1 MDDTSG
7 VGVIDKSVRIL
18 DAASRGP
25 ISLADLTGA
34 TGIPRPT
41 AHRLAVALEQH
52 GLLARDDEGRFVIGS
67 RLLRW
72 GGEADPLSALA
83 QPVVVEL
90 RDRTGVSAQV
100 YRRQG
105 DRRQCLAAAEPA
117 SGLRDGVP
125 VGAMLSMK
133 AGSAAQ
139 VLTAWLPD
147 DLRAEALREAAFTA
161 TDLDRTRTRG
171 WSHSAGQREP
181 GVASISAPVRGP
193 AGDVVAA
200 VSVSGPLDRLH
211 APTKAQIAALL
222 DAATD
227 LTAALA

>member
-25 ISLADLTGA
+25 ISLAELTGA

-67 RLLRW
+67 RLLSW

-100 YRRQG
+100 YRRHG
-105 DRRQCLAAAEPA
+105 DRRQCLAAAEPS

-125 VGAMLSMK
+125 VGSMLTML

-139 VLTAWLPD
+139 VLIAWLPAPE
-147 DLRAEALREAAFTA
+147 RTIALRGAAFSDA
-161 TDLDRTRTRG
+161 DLERCRERG
-171 WSHSAGQREP
+171 WAHSLGQREP
-181 GVASISAPVRGP
+181 GVGSMSAPVTDSTGE
-193 AGDVVAA
+193 VIAA
-200 VSVSGPLDRLH
+200 VSVSGPIDRLLK
-211 APTKAQIAALL
+211 PTRAQTRALL
-222 DAATD
+222 DAARA
-227 LTAALA
+227 LSAATG

>member
-25 ISLADLTGA
+25 ISLAELTGA

-147 DLRAEALREAAFTA
+147 DQRAEALRDAAFTA
-161 TDLDRTRTRG
+161 TDLDRTRRRG

-181 GVASISAPVRGP
+181 GVASISAPVRGS

-211 APTKAQIAALL
+211 APTKPQIAALL